1 VVVNNQVL
9 DVTSFLDDHPGGM
22 LAMLSFAGKDATDE
36 FNMIHPEGVIDK
48 YAPTSVI
55 GSLAGGEVARKPA
68 AVAASTSSKPSGPG
82 CFAAIVSSLCG
93 K

>member
-1 VVVNNQVL
+1 MLRGRFVCERGLGATVIKAASTGLVGNLVL
-9 DVTSFLDDHPGGM
+9 PQQ
-22 LAMLSFAGKDATDE
+22 
-36 FNMIHPEGVIDK
+36 GVIDK

-68 AVAASTSSKPSGPG
+68 AVAATTSSKPSGPG